1 MINRLEGEKVV
12 GLKQT
17 VKAIK
22 DDVVQLVY
30 IAADAE
36 KEIIMPVIDLLEE
49 KQIKAIEVSSKK
61 ELGSMC
67 GIDVSAAI
75 ACIIKE

>member
-22 DDVVQLVY
+22 DDIVQLVY

-49 KQIKAIEVSSKK
+49 KNIKVIKVSSKK